1 MRSNKMQAIITVGV
15 SASGKSTWASD
26 FIAEAAFRGEIWQ
39 RIERDCIRANILSSK
54 LGHVS
59 ELVWD
64 KWNWKWEKEV
74 NRYVE
79 EMIETACTIGRNII
93 VSDTNLNPSRL
104 ENLKSTLEEL
114 GYEVTIK
121 TFEVTFDVAVKR
133 DNARKNGV
141 GVSVIAKQFE
151 DWNKQFVTQYKGS
164 KDCPKAVI
172 VDIDGTLAHMN
183 WARGPFEWD
192 KVHQDE
198 VDQEVFDIVRGLK
211 DLGYAVII
219 LSGRDGICYEQTK
232 RWLADKEIYWDEFHM
247 RAQGD
252 MRKDSIIKAE
262 IFWNMVAPGYDVKMV
277 IDDRPQVTRMWRSIG
292 LKVIQVGN
300 PYIEF

>member
-1 MRSNKMQAIITVGV
+1 
-15 SASGKSTWASD
+15 
-26 FIAEAAFRGEIWQ
+26 
-39 RIERDCIRANILSSK
+39 
-54 LGHVS
+54 
-59 ELVWD
+59 
-64 KWNWKWEKEV
+64 
-74 NRYVE
+74 
-79 EMIETACTIGRNII
+79 MIETACTIGRNII